1 MTTNRSL
8 LAFGA
13 GVIAL
18 VVVTLVVVLLTDEGS
33 TPFPSDAPEAA
44 LQAYIGAL
52 EDGDFD
58 RAYGAFSSDVRSTVS
73 REAFTREADL
83 RDSGSERP
91 DTRYLVSATNV
102 EGDTALVTITVEEF
116 YEDGLGGST
125 NRYDQDVHLVR
136 EDGAWYISEPLVW
149 LESAPYL
156 EQIP

>member
-1 MTTNRSL
+1 MTANRSL
-8 LAFGA
+8 LAIGA

-18 VVVTLVVVLLTDEGS
+18 VVVTLAVVLLTDERS
-33 TPFPSDAPEAA
+33 TPFPADAPEAA
-44 LQAYIGAL
+44 LQGYIGAL
-52 EDGDFD
+52 EDGDID
-58 RAYGAFSSDVRSTVS
+58 HAYGAFSNEVRSRVS
-73 REAFTREADL
+73 REAFAREVDL
-83 RDSGSERP
+83 RVNGNERP

-125 NRYDQDVHLVR
+125 NRYDQEVHLVR